1 VANHGVGTAFGSVGV
16 DVYAF
21 YDAGAAAISPAG
33 VESFEDFSTCRL
45 QGAGQTLRGKRPP
58 GR

>member
-1 VANHGVGTAFGSVGV
+1 MANRDVGAAFGSVGM

-21 YDAGAAAISPAG
+21 YDAGASAISPTG
-33 VESFEDFSTCRL
+33 IESFEDFSTCRL
-45 QGAGQTLRGKRPP
+45 QCVGQTPRGKRPP